1 MAKANNVEVH
11 VITGFLTITR
21 EEATYSS
28 LLESIDEKSRKVIME
43 KVPKDASLLRVIRDV
58 KEQNDEWS
66 VMYTIQYV

>member
-21 EEATYSS
+21 EEAPYSS

-58 KEQNDEWS
+58 KEQNGEWS